1 MQVYEFEPGNYNDSV
16 ITYLLNLVQLN
27 VHVLHVTKLC
37 NIISCWDL
45 NLLETVWD
53 KVERYLYRNYQVH
66 V

>member
-37 NIISCWDL
+37 NIISHWDL
-45 NLLETVWD
+45 NFTGNTWGQSG
-53 KVERYLYRNYQVH
+53 KIFI
-66 V
+66 